1 MQSSGRGAGGGGV
14 DLGGGVMISWP
25 LTCDPS
31 DSPTSPSS
39 PPLCWVAGLSSWG
52 SIRDL
57 LRAVSHSA
65 TLLDSALS
73 ICYSMCV
80 RDRETESLC
89 LYSPP
94 RLGSQCP
101 PPPHPSL
108 SPISLSI
115 TLIFRLIFLSLCISL
130 WLCLSRS
137 LPPSVPLAA
146 SVFGDANSWSRET
159 RWNRAEFLS
168 LADTDAEAC
177 GPE

>member
-101 PPPHPSL
+101 PPPSLSLPHFSVDHTYFSPHFSLSLYFAVALPLSFSPSL
-108 SPISLSI
+108 RPS
-115 TLIFRLIFLSLCISL
+115 RRVCL
-130 WLCLSRS
+130 WRC
-137 LPPSVPLAA
+137 
-146 SVFGDANSWSRET
+146 
-159 RWNRAEFLS
+159 
-168 LADTDAEAC
+168 
-177 GPE
+177 